1 MTSIYGVD
9 SNCSWYLSGGFS
21 GCIFWVEE
29 VGVWKGPPVS
39 WVLARKRILAS
50 LLEQDYVFIFVF
62 NAT

>member
-1 MTSIYGVD
+1 MTSVYAVA

-21 GCIFWVEE
+21 GCIFRVEE
-29 VGVWKGPPVS
+29 VGVGKS
-39 WVLARKRILAS
+39 ACFWVLTRKRILAS